1 MAVEA
6 PTYDLVLLLD
16 TSAEAAT
23 RKKILADVD
32 KLLSTNKAT
41 TVGTHDWG
49 RRKTAYEID
58 KKTEADYHLIQFQGP
73 STVPSELD
81 RVLKIT
87 DGVLRHRVIK
97 LDPGTPP
104 PPDLKASSPAPPAEA
119 PAEPAPEPEAPA
131 AEAAPEPEAPAVEAE
146 APAAEAEAPAD
157 AAEAPAAE

>member
-1 MAVEA
+1 MALDP

-16 TSAEAAT
+16 TSTEAAT

-32 KLLSTNKAT
+32 KILSTNKAT

-73 STVPSELD
+73 ATVPAELN
-81 RVLKIT
+81 RVLRIT

-97 LDPGTPP
+97 LDPGTPA

-119 PAEPAPEPEAPA
+119 KPAAPAEADSVAKPEAPA
-131 AEAAPEPEAPAVEAE
+131 AEAPAEAEVAE
-146 APAAEAEAPAD
+146 APAAE
-157 AAEAPAAE
+157 

>member
-1 MAVEA
+1 MAADA
-6 PTYDLVLLLD
+6 PIYDLVLLLD
-16 TSAEAAT
+16 TSAEAAQ

-32 KLLSTNKAT
+32 KLLTTNKAT

-58 KKTEADYHLIQFQGP
+58 KKSEAEYHLIQFQGP
-73 STVPSELD
+73 PTVPSELD

-104 PPDLKASSPAPPAEA
+104 PPDLKTSSPAPVAEA
-119 PAEPAPEPEAPA
+119 PAPVAEAPVAEAPAAEPAPEPEVP
-131 AEAAPEPEAPAVEAE
+131 AE
-146 APAAEAEAPAD
+146 APAAEAEVAAD
-157 AAEAPAAE
+157 AADSAPAE

>member
-1 MAVEA
+1 MALDP

-16 TSAEAAT
+16 TSTEAAT

-32 KLLSTNKAT
+32 KILSTNKAT

-73 STVPSELD
+73 ATVPNELN
-81 RVLKIT
+81 RVLRIT

-97 LDPGTPP
+97 LDPGTPA
-104 PPDLKASSPAPPAEA
+104 PPDLKSSSPAPPAEA
-119 PAEPAPEPEAPA
+119 KPAESAPEPKAPA
-131 AEAAPEPEAPAVEAE
+131 AEAPAEADVAE
-146 APAAEAEAPAD
+146 APTAD
-157 AAEAPAAE
+157 